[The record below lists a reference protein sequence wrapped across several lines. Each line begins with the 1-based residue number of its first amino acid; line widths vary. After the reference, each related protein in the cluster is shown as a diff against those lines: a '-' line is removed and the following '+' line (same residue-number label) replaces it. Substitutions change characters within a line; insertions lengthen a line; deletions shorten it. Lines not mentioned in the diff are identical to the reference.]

1 MCFLEY
7 RSILGRI
14 LCCFCKYT
22 DIPNDIF
29 MAFIKAYN
37 ILIKTNIILHVY
49 PSVELLTHN
58 LTYDC

>member
-1 MCFLEY
+1 ML
-7 RSILGRI
+7 
-14 LCCFCKYT
+14 FCKYT